1 MQNDSQSNVMLD
13 SKGCVIKCKRTSN
26 MVGGGAKL
34 DSWPQYDII
43 KAEILTCK

>member
-26 MVGGGAKL
+26 MVGGGG
-34 DSWPQYDII
+34 
-43 KAEILTCK
+43 KARQLAPV